1 MRDPLIVDVKRDSHE
16 DGPGIRSV
24 VFFKGCPLRCVFC
37 QNPETHEIYA
47 QIAFSPQQCIQCG
60 RCEEVCPEGAAL
72 LEAPGRI
79 CRAACTTCGA
89 CTEVC
94 PGGALRRVG
103 RHYTPRA
110 LAELVLRDR
119 AFYERSGGGV
129 TLSGGEPTLF
139 PAYLESFL
147 RILKTEGLH
156 VVLQTCGYFHYETF
170 RRRILP
176 YVDLVYYDVKLADP
190 EAHRRYTGRS
200 NDRIFANLRRL
211 LREDNVVVEPRL
223 PLVPGITAGADNL
236 AGVVD
241 VLCDMGAQS
250 LQLLPYN
257 PLGLEMWTSLGR
269 PRPSL
274 PDRFM
279 TQDEERRIYETFQG
293 ILRSKAVRL

>member
-1 MRDPLIVDVKRDSHE
+1 MRDPLIVDVKRGSHH
-16 DGPGIRSV
+16 DGPGLRSV

-37 QNPETHEIYA
+37 QNPETHETHV
-47 QIAFSPQQCIQCG
+47 QIAFSPQRCIQCA
-60 RCEEVCPEGAAL
+60 RCEEVCPEDAAS
-72 LEAPGRI
+72 LEAPGRV
-79 CRAACTTCGA
+79 CRTACTRCGA

-94 PGGALRRVG
+94 PDGALRRVG
-103 RHYTPRA
+103 RHYTPGA

-147 RILKTEGLH
+147 GILKAEGLH
-156 VVLQTCGYFHYETF
+156 VVLQTCGYFHYEAF

-190 EAHRRYTGRS
+190 KAHRRYTGRS
-200 NDRIFANLRRL
+200 NDRILANLRRL
-211 LREDNVVVEPRL
+211 LREDGVVVEPRL
-223 PLVPGITAGADNL
+223 PLVPGITATADNL
-236 AGVVD
+236 AAVVD
-241 VLCDMGAQS
+241 LLCDMGARF

-257 PLGLEMWTSLGR
+257 PLGLDMWTALGR
-269 PRPSL
+269 PRPSV

-279 TQDEERRIYETFQG
+279 TQEEERQTYETFQE
-293 ILRSKAVRL
+293 ILRSKAVQL